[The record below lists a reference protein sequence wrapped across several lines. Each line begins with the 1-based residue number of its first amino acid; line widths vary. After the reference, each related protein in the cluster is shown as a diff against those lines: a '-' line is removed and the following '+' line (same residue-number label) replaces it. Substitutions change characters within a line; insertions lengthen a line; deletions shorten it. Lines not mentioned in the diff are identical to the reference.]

1 MTYLK
6 CRIWHLQNWYMNM
19 YKKYL
24 FEFLKEIYHK
34 VMSSVLYGY
43 MVSESQKQQS
53 QLVPP
58 CLVSHLYILQTMM
71 VVLILIIIRRRW
83 LHLWHGLAPDVQTG
97 EGQGPLPGAPHGLQL
112 APHHLQLLWQLL
124 LPHSQRRDLL
134 LSPPSQLNSRMYWN
148 IIWLENKSKRWL
160 SRYYTTSLCFMFQT
174 FDKSEFI
181 WVSLSV
187 SLSISWLSFTSAG
200 LFLLNLFS
208 INFWL
213 SSKALQ
219 SSNSCIYFQWF
230 RYCRSGQFMSDEY
243 NINEEVTATTY
254 ITNRWYS

>member
-6 CRIWHLQNWYMNM
+6 CRIWHLQNWYMN
-19 YKKYL
+19 KFRKYL

-43 MVSESQKQQS
+43 MVSESQSHQS

-58 CLVSHLYILQTMM
+58 CLVSHLDILQTMM
-71 VVLILIIIRRRW
+71 VVLILIIIRRGR
-83 LHLWHGLAPDVQTG
+83 LHLWHGLAPDVQTR

-112 APHHLQLLWQLL
+112 APHQLQLLRQLL
-124 LPHSQRRDLL
+124 LTHSQRRDLL
-134 LSPPSQLNSRMYWN
+134 LSSPSQLKSRMYRN
-148 IIWLENKSKRWL
+148 IICWLENKTKKYDWVDIIKKPPVYVS
-160 SRYYTTSLCFMFQT
+160 ST

-230 RYCRSGQFMSDEY
+230 
-243 NINEEVTATTY
+243 
-254 ITNRWYS
+254 WYL